1 MAANDNYANIQVMW
15 RLKSFLLMNKYNFF
29 LPIGMSKMA
38 DRRRESQGLIKVQNA
53 ISSRC
58 LEEDARIIVNIF
70 YLTI

>member
-38 DRRRESQGLIKVQNA
+38 DRRSESQGSIKVENA
-53 ISSRC
+53 ISSSC
-58 LEEDARIIVNIF
+58 LEEDDHV
-70 YLTI
+70 L